1 MVTRSNLV
9 PIAFLALPLLALAV
23 YALAGL
29 TGSANSID
37 ASLTDTYY
45 VVQPWQSSVALGV
58 ASVVFGVM
66 YLAGQSV
73 TGLRFRPQLIWLHL
87 GLWLTG
93 IGLIMAASV
102 AQADI
107 SSGLNASRIAG
118 TAGYCVTLLSSLVFA
133 ICMAE
138 AIYRRIRQGKEL

>member
-1 MVTRSNLV
+1 MVARTNLV
-9 PIAFLALPLLALAV
+9 AIAFLALPLLVLAV
-23 YALAGL
+23 YALVGL
-29 TGSANSID
+29 TGGVNSID

-45 VVQPWQSSVALGV
+45 VVQPWQSSMALGL
-58 ASVVFGVM
+58 ASVGFGVM
-66 YLAGQSV
+66 YLAGKSV
-73 TGLRFRPQLIWLHL
+73 AGLRFRPQLICLHL

-107 SSGLNASRIAG
+107 SSGLQASSTAVA
-118 TAGYCVTLLSSLVFA
+118 AGYCVTLLSSLVFA